1 MRKLKLFFAT
11 FVLLVTGVVAA
22 NAESQT
28 FDKPVA
34 PVSPLDNL
42 EGVAPQAG
50 QQYYIYNTGSKTFLG
65 AGRDWGTRAVV
76 TDAQFVFPD
85 GNQNLATNM
94 EYALAFQL
102 EVSGDLFYIAHF
114 ATNKSATG
122 DKYLAHEGNA
132 AWVDASGPRLANA
145 LWSITASG
153 DGYLITPNDAAQN
166 ISFGVDGNN
175 LVSASVAYTWTDL
188 NYSSLSKPWVYW
200 WFIPAATIINMVNDE
215 LPVYKAKKALY
226 DQLSAAIDAF
236 NHSKDNPTYT
246 AKEPIRLAINSALET
261 YNGTV
266 SVDAYN
272 SATSTLAEAYDVFV
286 TSGARPDAGYPFDMS
301 CKIVNPSCE
310 GYEMNGWSI
319 SKPVG
324 GNGPSLGGTSME
336 YWAGNASSRTDA
348 GFDYYQEITVP
359 AGKYTVSAMMHNSL
373 NGEEGATFN
382 VSTGVY
388 AAVGETEVSKQVD
401 VDGTTLT
408 EYTTDVIEVGDGQKL
423 RIGVKN
429 FGTMGARWFVA
440 DDFRLKL
447 YELDTYTIGSS
458 VVLPQGVNFDSKY
471 FPTIT
476 DGAMVEDGQLITLP
490 GETVKFQL
498 LNEEGLI
505 STVSVVKIGQD
516 GNETGEEVTLS
527 QGDANNKWSF
537 EMPAQNVKIKAVYQ
551 AAHTISLNVTGT
563 NDMADAPTIT
573 VAGATQ
579 SGDVAYTA
587 AANSTIEITPEAVDG
602 YSVEVTVTQ
611 TPATGGPEETVSASE
626 VSGTWSFTLP
636 DNNVRVSIAYTP
648 IPTYSINGL
657 AYGSQVTIGEVSTT
671 IGDVSTITGVNAGE
685 LVTID
690 VSGVTVSPGMVTM
703 IHANTG
709 AGALTEEALSHVGD
723 VWTFTMPE
731 GDAHLT
737 FAEEYVYSTF
747 TLNVTEGEGM
757 TEAPNVTYSPQFTN
771 AGKVRSG
778 ANVTI
783 NIPAYAG
790 YDATATYQAASDAE
804 PTTLTISN
812 NQAQLTMPAEDV
824 TATVV
829 YTKHAYTIS
838 GLPVDNTTFTI
849 GDTQYESGDVT
860 ATEGTVITVTPD
872 LGYQITAITATY
884 TPATGGDP
892 IELTIDDAVGN
903 GKSFTMPA
911 ANVTVTCT
919 AEEIVIDPNAIPVT
933 VPALSFVTYVDYNQD
948 LSLATGDQAQLY
960 TISNV
965 TDTEVQLTD
974 QLTSVPSGHHFL
986 IYNPTDADIIAQ
998 LMPSAPTSE
1007 MEGVGSNWFYLDMND
1022 GTINPDDY
1030 TSYSFYICGG
1040 KQFLKAIGAGQ
1051 LADHRWMLVVTE
1063 EIVRARNIVFGE
1075 TTNKITATNIKN
1087 ATKGDVFDLQ
1097 GRKVKAPK
1105 KGLYIVNG
1113 KKAVIK

>member
-1 MRKLKLFFAT
+1 MRKLRLLFAT
-11 FVLLVTGVVAA
+11 LALLVTGVVAV
-22 NAESQT
+22 NAEDVDYTSYITNANLASTEGWTLQAT
-28 FDKPVA
+28 GGNWSGVQGSSPSFCIEAYAGWSSLTLTSYSMKQSVTLPSGNYRAEGYAFYRYGLNADTDASKSYAKFVAGDFFA
-34 PVSPLDNL
+34 PVVTLGGETLDETLTAYPNSMDQASAAFTNGYYKSVVEFSVESESSIEFGYEGTHPLK
-42 EGVAPQAG
+42 QSWFIAG
-50 QQYYIYNTGSKTFLG
+50 PIKLY
-65 AGRDWGTRAVV
+65 R
-76 TDAQFVFPD
+76 
-85 GNQNLATNM
+85 
-94 EYALAFQL
+94 
-102 EVSGDLFYIAHF
+102 
-114 ATNKSATG
+114 TG
-122 DKYLAHEGNA
+122 DFTYTLYQNQLQDLVNQAKTYQGQAMSSA
-132 AWVDASGPRLANA
+132 AS
-145 LWSITASG
+145 
-153 DGYLITPNDAAQN
+153 
-166 ISFGVDGNN
+166 
-175 LVSASVAYTWTDL
+175 SA
-188 NYSSLSKPWVYW
+188 
-200 WFIPAATIINMVNDE
+200 
-215 LPVYKAKKALY
+215 
-226 DQLSAAIDAF
+226 LSAAILNYDGKSCANVAAYQTAYEQLEDA
-236 NHSKDNPTYT
+236 
-246 AKEPIRLAINSALET
+246 I
-261 YNGTV
+261 
-266 SVDAYN
+266 
-272 SATSTLAEAYDVFV
+272 TLAENSANAYAAFADVINVFTEAFSALDANGQAAYDV
-286 TSGARPDAGYPFDMS
+286 AD
-301 CKIVNPSCE
+301 E
-310 GYEMNGWSI
+310 NG
-319 SKPVG
+319 VLANLQTAYD
-324 GNGPSLGGTSME
+324 NGSL
-336 YWAGNASSRTDA
+336 
-348 GFDYYQEITVP
+348 QEITSDQKATIANALAVAAKAQTSENSPMTWAILNHSFETGSLQAWTAENTAGDTGVKPNSNGTYTTIGCDGDFLFNTWNGDAVGYGISQTVTDMP
-359 AGKYTVSAMMHNSL
+359 AGSYKLTASFAGPANATVELFANSESTTVTQTAP
-373 NGEEGATFN
+373 GTF
-382 VSTGVY
+382 T
-388 AAVGETEVSKQVD
+388 D
-401 VDGTTLT
+401 VDLEFDLATAGDITIGTQNSTSW
-408 EYTTDVIEVGDGQKL
+408 YKVD
-423 RIGVKN
+423 N
-429 FGTMGARWFVA
+429 
-440 DDFRLKL
+440 FRLIL
-447 YELDTYTIGSS
+447 LQPA
-458 VVLPQGVNFDSKY
+458 VVPDY
-471 FPTIT
+471 
-476 DGAMVEDGQLITLP
+476 
-490 GETVKFQL
+490 
-498 LNEEGLI
+498 
-505 STVSVVKIGQD
+505 
-516 GNETGEEVTLS
+516 
-527 QGDANNKWSF
+527 
-537 EMPAQNVKIKAVYQ
+537 
-551 AAHTISLNVTGT
+551 TISLNVTGT
-563 NDMADAPTIT
+563 NDMGDAPTIT

-587 AANSTIEITPEAVDG
+587 TANSTISITPEAVDG

-636 DNNVRVSIAYTP
+636 ENNVRVSIAYTP

-703 IHANTG
+703 IHANTA

-757 TEAPNVTYSPQFTN
+757 TEAPNVSYSPQFTN

-778 ANVTI
+778 SNVTI

-860 ATEGTVITVTPD
+860 ATVGTIITVTPD

-892 IELTIDDAVGN
+892 IELTIDDAAGN

-933 VPALSFVTYVDYNQD
+933 VPALSFVTYVDNNQD

-960 TISNV
+960 GVSDV
-965 TDTEVQLTD
+965 TDTEVQLTAP
-974 QLTSVPSGHHFL
+974 LTDVSSGHHFL

-998 LMPSAPTSE
+998 LMPSAPTGGL
-1007 MEGVGSNWFYLDMND
+1007 EGVGNWFFLDIND

-1030 TSYSFYICGG
+1030 TGFTLYICGG

-1051 LADHRWMLVVTE
+1051 LADHRWMLMVANETE
-1063 EIVRARNIVFGE
+1063 GGYGEKARNIVFGE

-1087 ATKGDVFDLQ
+1087 ATKGDVFDLN
-1097 GRKVKAPK
+1097 GRKLDKMPTK
-1105 KGLYIVNG
+1105 KGVYIQNG
-1113 KKAVIK
+1113 KKVVVK